1 MPFLW
6 ADTQRLEADDGAF
19 FQYRR
24 HMGINPVE
32 VFDLT
37 CLMLTHSPLNPA
49 LCISGWRTMVWGAP
63 VSSSTEYPQMSPCSI
78 CQTVTPRR

>member
-6 ADTQRLEADDGAF
+6 ADTQRLEADDGAS
-19 FQYRR
+19 FQHRP

-37 CLMLTHSPLNPA
+37 
-49 LCISGWRTMVWGAP
+49 R
-63 VSSSTEYPQMSPCSI
+63 SI
-78 CQTVTPRR
+78 FRLILD

>member
-1 MPFLW
+1 VYQTAGNLNLAVAGFGIVGMPFLW

-19 FQYRR
+19 FQHRR

-37 CLMLTHSPLNPA
+37 
-49 LCISGWRTMVWGAP
+49 R
-63 VSSSTEYPQMSPCSI
+63 SI
-78 CQTVTPRR
+78 FRLILG